1 VNLDSST
8 LILLGI
14 LLLLAWRTYSRVKRM
29 VGRQRSTARRHW
41 IGIVLYSLLSVLLGL
56 TAFRQPEALAAL
68 LGGLAVGAGLA
79 VIGLRLTKF
88 EANAEGYFYT
98 PNAHIGIALSL
109 LFVCRIAYRVLQVT
123 MLHQPGDPQAF
134 TRSPLTLIAFGMLA
148 GYFVAYA
155 IGMLRWRARVRR
167 ERAARKALRDDKLP
181 AAEPPTAAPQAAKT
195 ADDAAA
201 GN

>member
-8 LILLGI
+8 LILLGV
-14 LLLLAWRTYSRVKRM
+14 LALLAWRVYARLKRL
-29 VGRQRSTARRHW
+29 VGRQRSSAPRHW
-41 IGIVLYSLLSVLLGL
+41 IGIVLYTLLSVLLAL
-56 TAFRQPEALAAL
+56 TALIHPESLAGL
-68 LGGLAVGAGLA
+68 LGGLAVGTGLA

-98 PNAHIGIALSL
+98 PNAHIGVALSL
-109 LFVCRIAYRVLQVT
+109 LFVCRIAYRVIQVT

-148 GYFVAYA
+148 GYFITYA

-167 ERAARKALRDDKLP
+167 ERVARKLRQD
-181 AAEPPTAAPQAAKT
+181 AELANAGTQPGRS
-195 ADDAAA
+195 ADDTA
-201 GN
+201 GGG